1 MRDNFKHKICYKKKY
16 EFLNLKH
23 TPSYA
28 LSNRLMR
35 RGNFLKTYKL
45 LKRFYYNDMLSDRF
59 STIPSLSNFL
69 FFFNK
74 YYSFRD
80 LDRVL
85 YWKFLQLDCMFNNK
99 VRFYKKKK
107 VQSANLLFVSGIKR
121 VLLCVNILKFLILLK
136 IKRKQTNITTKMF
149 TPVFNYLSY
158 DRKNL
163 VITIKHRIYKQ
174 KLMQL
179 QA

>member
-45 LKRFYYNDMLSDRF
+45 LKRFYYNDMLTDRF

-69 FFFNK
+69 FFF
-74 YYSFRD
+74 
-80 LDRVL
+80 
-85 YWKFLQLDCMFNNK
+85 Q
-99 VRFYKKKK
+99 
-107 VQSANLLFVSGIKR
+107 
-121 VLLCVNILKFLILLK
+121 
-136 IKRKQTNITTKMF
+136 
-149 TPVFNYLSY
+149 
-158 DRKNL
+158 
-163 VITIKHRIYKQ
+163 
-174 KLMQL
+174 
-179 QA
+179 